1 MEKQRDKAAKRLQRK
16 LERQQGGGGPEIEG
30 ETEPE
35 SGDLQQQPSEEQQ
48 A

>member
-30 ETEPE
+30 ETEP
-35 SGDLQQQPSEEQQ
+35 GDLEQQPSEEQQ